1 MELNTIYKRCRG
13 HKERQRRSVQN
24 LYTFLDKDFVHRNF
38 NKIGKQPPI
47 ALRTDGAS
55 VASTDFFL
63 INLKVLMLLWL
74 FGKLTSQQVYKY
86 TSCLLFYTP
95 IFVLLL
101 GFSASNLFT
110 CLLVHSSTC
119 SSLNICSHVTLS
131 LSCKQRFSCP
141 PFYPII
147 NKKTLAG
154 SQGFSGAYETR
165 TRDLLRDRQAF

>member
-24 LYTFLDKDFVHRNF
+24 LYTFLDKYFVHRNF

-63 INLKVLMLLWL
+63 INLK
-74 FGKLTSQQVYKY
+74 
-86 TSCLLFYTP
+86 
-95 IFVLLL
+95 VLLL

-141 PFYPII
+141 PCYPII

>member
-24 LYTFLDKDFVHRNF
+24 LYTFLDKYFVHRNF

-74 FGKLTSQQVYKY
+74 FGKLTSQQVYKQ
-86 TSCLLFYTP
+86 TSCLLFYTQ
-95 IFVLLL
+95 IFVLLRW
-101 GFSASNLFT
+101 
-110 CLLVHSSTC
+110 
-119 SSLNICSHVTLS
+119 
-131 LSCKQRFSCP
+131 LSCKLTSQQVYKQTSCLLFYKYMFSCY
-141 PFYPII
+141 FVSFLQAAVLLS
-147 NKKTLAG
+147 TLLTCHKQKNLG
-154 SQGFSGAYETR
+154 GKPRFQR
-165 TRDLLRDRQAF
+165 CVRDSNS

>member
-24 LYTFLDKDFVHRNF
+24 LYTFLDKYFVHRNF

-74 FGKLTSQQVYKY
+74 FGKLTSQQVYKQ
-86 TSCLLFYTP
+86 TSCLLFYKYM
-95 IFVLLL
+95 FSCYFVSFLQAAVLLSTLLTCHKQKNL
-101 GFSASNLFT
+101 GGKPRFQRCVRDSN
-110 CLLVHSSTC
+110 S
-119 SSLNICSHVTLS
+119 
-131 LSCKQRFSCP
+131 
-141 PFYPII
+141 
-147 NKKTLAG
+147 
-154 SQGFSGAYETR
+154 
-165 TRDLLRDRQAF
+165 